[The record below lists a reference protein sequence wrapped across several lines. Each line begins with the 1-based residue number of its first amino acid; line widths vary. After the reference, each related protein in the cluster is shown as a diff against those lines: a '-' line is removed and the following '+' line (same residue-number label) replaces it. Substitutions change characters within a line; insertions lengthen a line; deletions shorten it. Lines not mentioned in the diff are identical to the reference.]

1 MARLLAALNTSSHA
15 TKGANTSGRSIN
27 FLYQGFNTAHCLR
40 IIVLQTWYQPHGQ
53 PIAQKIK
60 RSFQPSFLFCE
71 MTQQNPAA
79 PNSESNEASVDAQDA
94 TTEKNPPKFQ
104 KGPRFWAI
112 MVVLSLVSLLTAL
125 EATVTS
131 TVMPSLVADLG
142 GGEEFIWVSNAYFLT
157 M

>member
-1 MARLLAALNTSSHA
+1 MRSLSTESNHFHVHRINRGGSQNPARPIIPIQRNPPRSGTSHTVYLSSDRSQRYS
-15 TKGANTSGRSIN
+15 NLTSW
-27 FLYQGFNTAHCLR
+27 LC
-40 IIVLQTWYQPHGQ
+40 
-53 PIAQKIK
+53 K
-60 RSFQPSFLFCE
+60 
-71 MTQQNPAA
+71 MTQQDPAVRNP
-79 PNSESNEASVDAQDA
+79 ESKQASVDAQDP
-94 TTEKNPPKFQ
+94 TTEKNPSKFQ

>member
-1 MARLLAALNTSSHA
+1 
-15 TKGANTSGRSIN
+15 
-27 FLYQGFNTAHCLR
+27 
-40 IIVLQTWYQPHGQ
+40 
-53 PIAQKIK
+53 
-60 RSFQPSFLFCE
+60 
-71 MTQQNPAA
+71 MTQQDGAA
-79 PNSESNEASVDAQDA
+79 STQELKESSTDAQDA

-112 MVVLSLVSLLTAL
+112 LVVLSLVSLLTAL

-142 GGEEFIWVSNAYFLT
+142 GGENFIWVSNAYFLT